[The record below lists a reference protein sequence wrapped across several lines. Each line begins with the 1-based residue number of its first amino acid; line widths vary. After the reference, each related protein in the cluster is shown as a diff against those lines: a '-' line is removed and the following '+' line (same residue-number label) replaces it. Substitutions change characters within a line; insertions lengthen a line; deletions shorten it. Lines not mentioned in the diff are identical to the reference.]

1 MTTNE
6 TTKQQPYVRMVI
18 GEAMTDEAVAEFLNA
33 WNDESQHIQAEPGFI
48 ESRILTEEGGHMILI
63 ETTWETRDACL
74 KYHGSRAYRQLVAKT
89 QHLLVGDFVVK
100 LFKQTAVTRS
110 RSRADEK

>member
-6 TTKQQPYVRMVI
+6 TTKQPYVRMVI
-18 GEAMTDEAVAEFLNA
+18 GEATTDAALAEFLNA
-33 WNDESQHIQAEPGFI
+33 WKDEAQHMQAEPSFI

-74 KYHGSRAYRQLVAKT
+74 KYHCSRAYRQLVAKT
-89 QHLLVGDFVVK
+89 QHLLVGDFFVK
-100 LFKQTAVTRS
+100 LFRQTAYHRITFEGR
-110 RSRADEK
+110 